1 MLPKEPFTDLVT
13 GVKDFFTDSSYDE
26 TIPDYR
32 LNEPGD
38 QKILEAVKSKIA
50 AGENTPS
57 ENTLMQQVLA
67 IALINS
73 DR

>member
-1 MLPKEPFTDLVT
+1 MMPKEPFTDLVT
-13 GVKDFFTDSSYDE
+13 GVKDFFTDSIDE

-73 DR
+73 E

>member
-13 GVKDFFTDSSYDE
+13 GVKDFFTDSIDE

>member
-1 MLPKEPFTDLVT
+1 MPKEPFTDLVT
-13 GVKDFFTDSSYDE
+13 GVKDFFTDSIDE

-50 AGENTPS
+50 AGENPPS
-57 ENTLMQQVLA
+57 ENTLMQQVLD

-73 DR
+73 E

>member
-1 MLPKEPFTDLVT
+1 MMPKEPFTDLVT
-13 GVKDFFTDSSYDE
+13 GVKDFFTDSIDE

-50 AGENTPS
+50 AGENPPS
-57 ENTLMQQVLA
+57 ENTLMQQVLD

-73 DR
+73 E

>member
-1 MLPKEPFTDLVT
+1 MMPKEPFTDLVT
-13 GVKDFFTDSSYDE
+13 GVKDFFTDSIDE

-50 AGENTPS
+50 AGENPPS

-73 DR
+73 E